1 MVALGLLMGC
11 LIGLCLP
18 IATIEYGE
26 FSTLLVD
33 RNMEN
38 HTSTQTLI
46 LKWFGGGKVLL

>member
-1 MVALGLLMGC
+1 MLVATGILMGI

-18 IATIEYGE
+18 IVTIEYGE

-38 HTSTQTLI
+38 HTSTPTLI
-46 LKWFGGGKVLL
+46 LKWFGGGKVL